1 MASRREDAIEEPLLS
16 PGFTSYVARP
26 IDETLVRHALPPPAP
41 LPHSAPRALTSPPPS
56 HHPAHFPQDP
66 LEPSSRLGS
75 SSSISTPRRRYHLGD
90 GSPYEFRAGRDAK
103 KPPSFSRRLV
113 RPATHP
119 PPFSRRTSFASLR
132 YFQTLSRR
140 LSRARPLL
148 PSTPFPSSFAS
159 VSRSPCPITNGWV
172 SGCSP
177 SSSAFRFRSRPRI
190 SCLVASARA
199 SIATLGNF
207 DVRLSFSSPPGRST
221 PRSTSGTYSCSL
233 SCRIA

>member
-41 LPHSAPRALTSPPPS
+41 LPHSAPRALTPTPPS
-56 HHPAHFPQDP
+56 HHPAHFPRIPWNRPRGSAP
-66 LEPSSRLGS
+66 LPASPPLDAVTTSATEPRMRSATGETRRS
-75 SSSISTPRRRYHLGD
+75 RRRSP
-90 GSPYEFRAGRDAK
+90 GSWYAP
-103 KPPSFSRRLV
+103 RL
-113 RPATHP
+113 T